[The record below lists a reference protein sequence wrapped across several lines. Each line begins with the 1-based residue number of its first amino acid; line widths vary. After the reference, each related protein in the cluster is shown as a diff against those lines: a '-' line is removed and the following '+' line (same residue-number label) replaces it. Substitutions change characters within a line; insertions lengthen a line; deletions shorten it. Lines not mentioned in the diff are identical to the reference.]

1 MHLRALEV
9 AQRPGNWGTVVDR
22 WVIGQPKDVLRATGC
37 KAGDRSVLATT
48 DCVRVGRLLGQDG
61 MVGRWIVGQPKE
73 RLGAT
78 GCKAGDRNVLTATD
92 GLKVSRLLGWKP
104 VADVRVTD
112 FSQPDTL
119 WDNGS

>member
-22 WVIGQPKDVLRATGC
+22 RVIGQPK
-37 KAGDRSVLATT
+37 
-48 DCVRVGRLLGQDG
+48 GQ
-61 MVGRWIVGQPKE
+61 
-73 RLGAT
+73 LGAT
-78 GCKAGDRNVLTATD
+78 GCKAGDRNVLTETD
-92 GLKVSRLLGWKP
+92 LMKVGRLLGWKP